1 MPLRTTLAALAIVVV
16 GVSAPLAHA
25 DEASR
30 RSIIAEIF
38 HVMQYE
44 KVIEQMADVVA
55 AQAVGEVKT
64 THPNLDSGT
73 ESVIRAVVRE
83 SFQELTPEMMKF
95 TDELMSKYF
104 TEGELREMLAY
115 YKTTAGRKSIQV
127 MPQVMQ
133 ETVIWVQQAVSKLT
147 PRIMEKLKARL
158 EDEGISATG

>member
-1 MPLRTTLAALAIVVV
+1 MPFRTILAALAIVLV
-16 GVSAPLAHA
+16 GLSVPLAHA
-25 DEASR
+25 DGASR
-30 RSIIAEIF
+30 QSIIAEIF
-38 HVMQYE
+38 SVMQYE

-73 ESVIRAVVRE
+73 ESVMRAVVRE

-95 TDELMSKYF
+95 TDGLMSKYF
-104 TEGELREMLAY
+104 TEGELREMLAF

-133 ETVIWVQQAVSKLT
+133 ETMIWVQQAVGELV

-158 EDEGISATG
+158 EDEGVNAAG